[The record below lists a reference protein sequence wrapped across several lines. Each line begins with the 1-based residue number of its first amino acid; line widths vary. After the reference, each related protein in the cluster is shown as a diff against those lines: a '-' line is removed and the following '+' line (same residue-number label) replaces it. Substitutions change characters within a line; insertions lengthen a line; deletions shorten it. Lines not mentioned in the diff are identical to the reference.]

1 MKRIIKRAAKK
12 NKLTTSQNFL
22 LKVIFD
28 WSYGD
33 EFCDME
39 ALHFQNFYGLDSDDL
54 FSNLDHLTKCGYLST
69 REIKGEEGQYWKL
82 SNKSIDLF
90 TKTSLLA
97 TA

>member
-1 MKRIIKRAAKK
+1 MKRNIEKTAKK
-12 NKLTTSQNFL
+12 NKLTTAQNFL

-28 WSYGD
+28 WSNRE

-39 ALHFQNFYGLDSDDL
+39 AIVFQQFYGLDGDDL
-54 FSNLDHLTKCGYLST
+54 FYNLDDLTKSGYLRT
-69 REIKGEEGQYWKL
+69 REINDEEGQYWKL
-82 SNKSIDLF
+82 SQKAINLF

>member
-12 NKLTTSQNFL
+12 NKLTTAQNFL

-39 ALHFQNFYGLDSDDL
+39 AIVFQNFYGLDGDDL
-54 FSNLDHLTKCGYLST
+54 FYNLDDLTKSGYLIT
-69 REIKGEEGQYWKL
+69 REEEGEEGQYWKL
-82 SNKSIDLF
+82 SKKSIDLF